1 MTLSNADVTRLLLS
15 LVLLL
20 VVAHGLGRLC
30 TRLRQPKVAGE
41 ILGGLL
47 LGPTLFGLLLPSW
60 QHAVFQS
67 GTATPA
73 ALGVF
78 YQLGLLLLMY
88 CSGAELRTIL
98 ARRERKATI
107 GIALLANAAPFV
119 AGLAFHRFYDSGR
132 FLGRAQNP
140 TAFLLVFALA
150 MAVTSIPVIARI
162 MADLGIL
169 GTRFARIVLSVA
181 VLEDL
186 LVYMVLNFALALVA
200 PPHAETFSLPSL
212 LSLRPASVLGNG
224 YYLIVTLGFF
234 ALPALW
240 GRGFVGRLVG
250 WQGEEAQRHDEVVAV
265 AEDAGRPPR
274 RRPARRRRTRPAND
288 PGLLLRP
295 LHSGLLRGG
304 RPAPG
309 PGPPFRAAVLRVLPG
324 FRLPDQDRERLRRSP
339 HHRRGQGW
347 RPQPRHRPQRP
358 RGPWHRAGLGR
369 LRRRHHRPGL
379 LHDPGAAGPG
389 HLGPCRLLAG
399 SNAPPRRSPP
409 HRNTVRAVQSR
420 MKQVCA
426 QLRSWSPRCRG
437 SDRPS
442 VAGLPSRPRPA
453 APWRSP
459 CARRPSRGP
468 GAFRC
473 RAWRRSSRSTPRRAH
488 WSRNRAAPGCPTAAP
503 LGSGRSSR
511 RWRERWPPARR
522 SG

>member
-98 ARRERKATI
+98 GRRERKATI

-119 AGLAFHRFYDSGR
+119 AGLVFLRFYDSGR

-234 ALPALW
+234 ALPALL
-240 GRGFVGRLVG
+240 GRGFVDRLVG
-250 WQGEEAQRHDEVVAV
+250 WRGNFVHHASPIALNARGGPGIVLASVAF
-265 AEDAGRPPR
+265 DAGIID
-274 RRPARRRRTRPAND
+274 PAFYTILV
-288 PGLLLRP
+288 LLALVT
-295 LHSGLLRGG
+295 S
-304 RPAPG
+304 
-309 PGPPFRAAVLRVLPG
+309 V
-324 FRLPDQDRERLRRSP
+324 
-339 HHRRGQGW
+339 
-347 RPQPRHRPQRP
+347 
-358 RGPWHRAGLGR
+358 
-369 LRRRHHRPGL
+369 
-379 LHDPGAAGPG
+379 
-389 HLGPCRLLAG
+389 LAG
-399 SNAPPRRSPP
+399 SWLEAMLRRGEALLTETQSE
-409 HRNTVRAVQSR
+409 RSRA
-420 MKQVCA
+420 
-426 QLRSWSPRCRG
+426 
-437 SDRPS
+437 
-442 VAGLPSRPRPA
+442 
-453 APWRSP
+453 
-459 CARRPSRGP
+459 
-468 GAFRC
+468 
-473 RAWRRSSRSTPRRAH
+473 
-488 WSRNRAAPGCPTAAP
+488 
-503 LGSGRSSR
+503 
-511 RWRERWPPARR
+511 E
-522 SG
+522 